1 MDFEADSTDFLRWLR
16 EQGGAS
22 ISSKIALVDLRAT
35 GGGRGVSMIPFRNV
49 RRTESLELPLIET

>member
-35 GGGRGVSMIPFRNV
+35 GGGRGVSMLPFRNV
-49 RRTESLELPLIET
+49 RRLESLELPLIGT

>member
-1 MDFEADSTDFLRWLR
+1 MDFEADAAGFLRWLQ

-35 GGGRGVSMIPFRNV
+35 GGGRGVSMLPFHKV
-49 RRTESLELPLIET
+49 RRTKPLEPPLMET